1 MMKGYKDDGHIT
13 NYGRQIKL
21 AALILPPYPSMQ
33 TTANTTSWTL
43 DKHGTNPHEAFFFVE
58 CICNAWFTIE
68 FFIR

>member
-1 MMKGYKDDGHIT
+1 MTD
-13 NYGRQIKL
+13 KL
-21 AALILPPYPSMQ
+21 AALIIPPYPAMQ